1 MADKKGYEDLEKM
14 LNVASDY
21 NEDYPAVFNII
32 LWTMVILALTVYGI
46 SWGMW
51 NMDPGKD
58 SIIYRMTAQ
67 RQRRDW

>member
-1 MADKKGYEDLEKM
+1 MDEMEKM

-21 NEDYPAVFNII
+21 GEDFPAIFNII
-32 LWTMVILALTVYGI
+32 LWTMVVLGLTVYGI

-67 RQRRDW
+67 RQRRD